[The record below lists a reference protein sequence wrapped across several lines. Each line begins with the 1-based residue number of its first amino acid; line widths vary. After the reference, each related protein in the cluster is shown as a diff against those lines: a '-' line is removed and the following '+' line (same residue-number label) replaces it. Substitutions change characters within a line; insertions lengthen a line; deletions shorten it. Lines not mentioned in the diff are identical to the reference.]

1 MQVFGSNSFLFY
13 FFFTEPLV
21 EECQKQ
27 LQSHYNT
34 FSNVKIVPWDQS
46 SAVHIDEIYTQL
58 SWVRDDR
65 KPSGVTQEEI
75 EDYTDIFK
83 GNKHHPNPKRILVSG
98 LPGIGKSTF
107 SKKTAFDWSQQEKRI
122 LLKFDLVLLIKL
134 RDVCNMKDIRDVLKA
149 SKLLASDGVVAVDNV
164 YDYIRRN
171 QEEVL
176 LILDG
181 YDEYNCAG
189 EQSPV
194 RDIWESNLLRD
205 CHVIMTTRQS
215 KVDKLRCPSHVQFE
229 IKGFKSEDQVK
240 AFARKFLKDKK
251 TVDEFVKD
259 LRDKD
264 LEDIAKIPLLLLMLC
279 LLWKG
284 NHQRG
289 LPKSKAGIYTDFI
302 QTLLNH
308 LIEKDAD
315 SRQVR
320 KVDDYKEEL
329 CKLGKFAFS
338 ALLQDNFSFH
348 VSELPDNILSTKLI
362 EVGLFHVL
370 NVASLIP
377 EKGVYFIHKSLQE
390 FLAAFYLKEEL
401 LKEQSTICLSEIDS
415 FEKTVKMIEVL
426 KFVFELSAEAACAVL
441 SHLGKVGEEEGL
453 TEYNFLEPP
462 SIGDLSR
469 QQQQFLTHILHSFLC
484 CTAEKRRDLYSMFL
498 SYVGGVLFL
507 NPDQLHSVANEHL
520 LKSAPAPEFIFFKYS
535 FENKHLEQS
544 YHDLITVVEDV
555 NDAVVVSCS
564 GEKKASDF
572 LKKYPPGTVVR
583 FFLKKEGKMN
593 IYIESIN
600 SDLGFTFPTEMLKE
614 LISSPESTQ
623 KKKPVGDQSNE
634 QDSRAALCLT
644 DNNDSTTG
652 APRHCLSRV
661 SSIGIYFITSQV
673 METLIEVLPFMASPS
688 LISIYGDACAAPQLT
703 ETLVSSINFTH
714 RLESLMLQDINLT
727 AKAAAIIGKSLHQ
740 APNLRELN
748 LSFNPLGEGVSDLTQ
763 QLSCVPHLQY
773 LYLYDVKMTKKQVND
788 LTEAVR
794 QSKIFFLSSYHVS
807 FVIFVAICFDW
818 LVAVLNTTLLLI
830 S

>member
-27 LQSHYNT
+27 LQSHHNT

-46 SAVHIDEIYTQL
+46 SAVHIDEIYTPL

-215 KVDKLRCPSHVQFE
+215 KGDELRCPSHVQFE
-229 IKGFKSEDQVK
+229 IKGFKSKDQIK
-240 AFARKFLKDKK
+240 AFARKFLKDKE
-251 TVDEFVKD
+251 TVDKFVKD
-259 LRDKD
+259 LEEKD

-279 LLWKG
+279 LLWNGK
-284 NHQRG
+284 HQRG

-302 QTLLNH
+302 QTLLDH

-315 SRQVR
+315 SRQFRNVN
-320 KVDDYKEEL
+320 DCKEEL
-329 CKLGKFAFS
+329 CELGKFAFS
-338 ALLQDNFSFH
+338 ALLQDNLSFL
-348 VSELPDNILSTKLI
+348 VSELSDNILSTKLI

-370 NVASLIP
+370 NVGSLIP
-377 EKGVYFIHKSLQE
+377 EKRVFFIHKSLQE
-390 FLAAFYLKEEL
+390 YLAAFYLKEVL
-401 LKEQSTICLSEIDS
+401 SKEESTSCLSEIDS
-415 FEKTVKMIEVL
+415 FEKIVKMIEVL
-426 KFVFELSAEAACAVL
+426 KFVCELSAEAACAVL
-441 SHLGKVGEEEGL
+441 SHLGMVGKEEGL
-453 TEYNFLEPP
+453 TEYNFTESPNAD
-462 SIGDLSR
+462 DLSE
-469 QQQQFLTHILHSFLC
+469 QQKQFLTVILHSFLC
-484 CTAEKRRDLYSMFL
+484 CAAEKRRDLYSMFL

-507 NPDQLHSVANEHL
+507 APDQLHSVANERL
-520 LKSAPAPEFIFFKYS
+520 LKSAPAPEFIFFEYS
-535 FENKHLEQS
+535 FVKKYPEQR
-544 YHDLITVVEDV
+544 YRNLITVVEDL
-555 NDAVVVSCS
+555 NAVVVSCS

-572 LKKYPPGTVVR
+572 LKKYPLCPADN
-583 FFLKKEGKMN
+583 FFLKKEEKMN
-593 IYIESIN
+593 IYIGSIL
-600 SDLGFTFPTEMLKE
+600 SDHGVTFPTGMLKE

-623 KKKPVGDQSNE
+623 KKKPVREQSNE
-634 QDSRAALCLT
+634 QDNRSALCLT

-661 SSIGIYFITSQV
+661 SLIQIYDLKSQE
-673 METLIEVLPFMASPS
+673 METLIEVLPFVTSPAV
-688 LISIYGDACAAPQLT
+688 IWIDGDACAPQLT
-703 ETLVSSINFTH
+703 ENLVSRINFTH
-714 RLESLMLQDINLT
+714 RLKELSLYRINLT
-727 AKAAAIIGKSLHQ
+727 AKAAAIIARSLHQ
-740 APNLRELN
+740 APNLRELD
-748 LSFNPLGEGVSDLTQ
+748 LSFNPLDEGVSDLTK
-763 QLSCVPHLQY
+763 QLSCVPHLEK
-773 LYLYDVKMTKKQVND
+773 LWLEGVEMTKEQVND

-794 QSKIFFLSSYHVS
+794 QSKISSFQSSYRVS

-818 LVAVLNTTLLLI
+818 LVAVLNTSLLLI